1 MTIYYRPI
9 TPIYIEID
17 GIGRVYSTDEVF
29 TDDEPAVVRY
39 PSAFVALGDFLSKVP
54 GEGIIDGP
62 VEQATAAPGEK
73 RRLRQPG

>member
-1 MTIYYRPI
+1 MTIYYRPS

-29 TDDEPAVVRY
+29 TDEEPAVVAH
-39 PSAFVALGDFLSKVP
+39 PDAFVALADWLNPPVSD
-54 GEGIIDGP
+54 GIIDGP